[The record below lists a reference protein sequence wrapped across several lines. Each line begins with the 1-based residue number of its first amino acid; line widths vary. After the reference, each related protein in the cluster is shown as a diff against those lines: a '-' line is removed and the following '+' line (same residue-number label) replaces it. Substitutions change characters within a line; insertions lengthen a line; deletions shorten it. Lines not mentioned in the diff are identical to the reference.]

1 MKSEELFFEDLNFFR
16 FFSLRLQKNAPLFFI
31 TSFFSPFS
39 LLFFSLCGTNTNNQ
53 KRPKTTKEPKR
64 RKQQPKKTT
73 FSSSSSVKNYH
84 NCLSLSSHFSFTRHD
99 SLSSLSSFG
108 ARRAFGGVFFI
119 ARGGGR
125 AKNNF
130 EW

>member
-16 FFSLRLQKNAPLFFI
+16 FFFSAAAKKRSSFSPLFFHL
-31 TSFFSPFS
+31 FRF
-39 LLFFSLCGTNTNNQ
+39 FFSLCVGRTQTTKKDQKQPKNQ
-53 KRPKTTKEPKR
+53 KDENKN
-64 RKQQPKKTT
+64 KKKDD
-73 FSSSSSVKNYH
+73 FFESSSSVKNYH
-84 NCLSLSSHFSFTRHD
+84 NCLSLSSHFSFTHHD

-108 ARRAFGGVFFI
+108 ARRAFGVFFI
-119 ARGGGR
+119 TRGGGR